1 MILSETE
8 EILVILAGAVVLM
21 ALFTNILKDYRNMTR
36 DAKKQIA
43 LKKKDEAYVKELK
56 QVIDKKNEE
65 LQRRI
70 KEKTT
75 HKKI

>member
-1 MILSETE
+1 MILTETE
-8 EILVILAGAVVLM
+8 EILVVLAGAVVLM
-21 ALFTNILKDYRNMTR
+21 ALFSNIFKDYRNMTR

-70 KEKTT
+70 KEKNNP
-75 HKKI
+75 

>member
-8 EILVILAGAVVLM
+8 EILVVLAGAVVLM
-21 ALFTNILKDYRNMTR
+21 ALFSNILKDYRNMTR

-43 LKKKDEAYVKELK
+43 LREKDEAYVRELK

-65 LQRRI
+65 LQHRI
-70 KEKTT
+70 KEKNNP
-75 HKKI
+75 

>member
-21 ALFTNILKDYRNMTR
+21 ALFSNILKDYRNMTR

-43 LKKKDEAYVKELK
+43 LREKDEAYVKELK

-70 KEKTT
+70 KEKNNP
-75 HKKI
+75 

>member
-8 EILVILAGAVVLM
+8 EILVILAGAVVLT

-70 KEKTT
+70 KEKNNP
-75 HKKI
+75 

>member
-1 MILSETE
+1 
-8 EILVILAGAVVLM
+8 
-21 ALFTNILKDYRNMTR
+21 MTR

-65 LQRRI
+65 LQHRI
-70 KEKTT
+70 KEKNNP
-75 HKKI
+75 

>member
-21 ALFTNILKDYRNMTR
+21 ALFSNILRDYRNMTR

-70 KEKTT
+70 KEKNNP
-75 HKKI
+75 

>member
-8 EILVILAGAVVLM
+8 EILVVLAGAVVLM
-21 ALFTNILKDYRNMTR
+21 ALFSNILKDYRNMTR

-65 LQRRI
+65 LQHRI
-70 KEKTT
+70 KEKNNP
-75 HKKI
+75 

>member
-8 EILVILAGAVVLM
+8 EILVVLAGAVVLM
-21 ALFTNILKDYRNMTR
+21 ALFSNILKDYRNMTR

-43 LKKKDEAYVKELK
+43 LREKDEAYVKELK

-70 KEKTT
+70 KEKNNP
-75 HKKI
+75 

>member
-21 ALFTNILKDYRNMTR
+21 ALFSNILKDYRNMTR

-65 LQRRI
+65 LQRHI
-70 KEKTT
+70 KEKNNP
-75 HKKI
+75 

>member
-21 ALFTNILKDYRNMTR
+21 ALFSNILKDYRNMTR
-36 DAKKQIA
+36 EAKKQIA
-43 LKKKDEAYVKELK
+43 LREKDEAYVKELK

-65 LQRRI
+65 LQHRI
-70 KEKTT
+70 KEKNNP
-75 HKKI
+75 

>member
-1 MILSETE
+1 MILSKTE

-21 ALFTNILKDYRNMTR
+21 ALFSNILKDYRNMTR

-70 KEKTT
+70 KEKNNP
-75 HKKI
+75 

>member
-8 EILVILAGAVVLM
+8 EILVILAGAVVLI

-70 KEKTT
+70 KEKNNP
-75 HKKI
+75 

>member
-21 ALFTNILKDYRNMTR
+21 ALCTNILKDYRNMTR

-70 KEKTT
+70 KEKNNP
-75 HKKI
+75 

>member
-8 EILVILAGAVVLM
+8 EFLVILAGAVVLM
-21 ALFTNILKDYRNMTR
+21 ALFSNILKDYRNMTR

-56 QVIDKKNEE
+56 QVIDKKNEA

-70 KEKTT
+70 KEKNNP
-75 HKKI
+75 

>member
-21 ALFTNILKDYRNMTR
+21 ALFSNILKDYRNMTR
-36 DAKKQIA
+36 EAKKQIA
-43 LKKKDEAYVKELK
+43 LREKDEAYVKELK

-70 KEKTT
+70 KEKNNP
-75 HKKI
+75 